1 MKVKI
6 SDIAKKAGVST
17 GTVDRVLHK
26 RGHVSPEKLELVEK
40 ALKELNYEPNLLA
53 SFLAYK
59 KSYVFAAI
67 VPYFSD
73 GSYWELACKG
83 IVKAAN
89 ELDKFKTKVELHHFN
104 QYDINSFQNAANAVL
119 EGDYDGVIMATLF
132 ENPVV
137 QLSQKLDE
145 RDIPYIY
152 LDSDIPMQ
160 NNLAYFGSDTYVSGR
175 IAGRI
180 LLTTSS
186 NMQTIFFAHIKF
198 KYADISVQMRNRER
212 GIMDY
217 LNDNGYQ
224 GVIEHIEI
232 DPDNHQEG
240 LQKLTQLLENS
251 NYPVGGIVLNSR
263 FYELAKV
270 IHLLPKHLKDKLYLI
285 GHDAISEN
293 IKALKNNDVS
303 LLLSQ
308 RTDLQGYEAVKA
320 LGNYFIFKE
329 QPEKLNYMPI
339 DIVISENVDYY
350 YNTNK

>member
-6 SDIAKKAGVST
+6 SDIAKKSGVST

-67 VPYFSD
+67 VPYFTD

-104 QYDINSFQNAANAVL
+104 QYDINSFRDAANAVL
-119 EGDYDGVIMATLF
+119 EQDYDGVIMATLF
-132 ENPVV
+132 ENPIL

-152 LDSDIPMQ
+152 LDSDIPNQ

-232 DPDNHQEG
+232 DPDNHLEG

-251 NYPVGGIVLNSR
+251 NYSVGGIVLNSR

-303 LLLSQ
+303 FLLSQ

-320 LGNYFIFKE
+320 LADFLIFKE

>member
-1 MKVKI
+1 
-6 SDIAKKAGVST
+6 
-17 GTVDRVLHK
+17 
-26 RGHVSPEKLELVEK
+26 
-40 ALKELNYEPNLLA
+40 
-53 SFLAYK
+53 
-59 KSYVFAAI
+59 
-67 VPYFSD
+67 
-73 GSYWELACKG
+73 
-83 IVKAAN
+83 
-89 ELDKFKTKVELHHFN
+89 
-104 QYDINSFQNAANAVL
+104 
-119 EGDYDGVIMATLF
+119 
-132 ENPVV
+132 
-137 QLSQKLDE
+137 
-145 RDIPYIY
+145 
-152 LDSDIPMQ
+152 
-160 NNLAYFGSDTYVSGR
+160 
-175 IAGRI
+175 
-180 LLTTSS
+180 
-186 NMQTIFFAHIKF
+186 
-198 KYADISVQMRNRER
+198 MRNRER